1 VKTEKQQASEFEV
14 VHNSAISA
22 HKTEEISQIDE
33 LESTSTQELV
43 ISASETKDYSE
54 NAVKLESASTQDL
67 VISTP
72 NDDPI
77 SEISLD
83 KTATYVAKTDRIR
96 AISEFVKSISP
107 YLWAIVIVVV
117 IIPLLGRAVIA
128 IPSGPGPV
136 KPVKGG
142 GNSEPLSVIIDT
154 SSTPPILDEYIRT
167 AIKNADVTAQNFAEA
182 KLDDWVNGLM
192 VNVDGS
198 FLDWY
203 FNYFNQK
210 KLEFSAP
217 FIWAS
222 SAVAHWVDSNQP
234 SPEQVVV
241 EKMTEDFQ
249 LEFAKRVLRPK
260 IAQFEIESI
269 TNDTVNVYVS
279 QLEKN
284 ISSIQG
290 KYHIPQ
296 GNWERYLNEIAI
308 TINESEGVTSNL
320 TLKTLVGGGS
330 YLFVKTAIPI
340 AAKVGSKIATTFA
353 GKAGAKMAA
362 KTGGMVAGKIG
373 AELLD
378 PIVGIGI
385 LIWDLWDYNHT
396 VSINRPIL
404 RASILEYL
412 HQVKHS
418 LLNNPTNGI
427 MASINQLES
436 GILKSV
442 QLAKHPG

>member
-1 VKTEKQQASEFEV
+1 MKTEKQQASEFEV

-22 HKTEEISQIDE
+22 HKTEETSQIDE

-67 VISTP
+67 VKSTQ

-128 IPSGPGPV
+128 IPSGTRIVKPDPV
-136 KPVKGG
+136 KPDPVVVVVKK
-142 GNSEPLSVIIDT
+142 PD
-154 SSTPPILDEYIRT
+154 PKILDESIIT

-260 IAQFEIESI
+260 IAQFELESI
-269 TNDTVNVYVS
+269 TNDTVKVYVS

-330 YLFVKTAIPI
+330 YLFVTTAIPI
-340 AAKVGSKIATTFA
+340 AAKVGSKIAATFA

>member
-22 HKTEEISQIDE
+22 HKTEETSQIDE

-54 NAVKLESASTQDL
+54 KAVKLESASTQDL

-96 AISEFVKSISP
+96 AISEFIKSISP

-117 IIPLLGRAVIA
+117 IIPLLGRALIA
-128 IPSGPGPV
+128 IPPETRPV
-136 KPVKGG
+136 KPDPVVVVVDKF
-142 GNSEPLSVIIDT
+142 DWK
-154 SSTPPILDEYIRT
+154 ILDESIIT

-260 IAQFEIESI
+260 IAQFELESI

>member
-1 VKTEKQQASEFEV
+1 MKTEKQQASEFEV

-22 HKTEEISQIDE
+22 HKTEETSQIDE

-96 AISEFVKSISP
+96 AISEFIKSISP

-117 IIPLLGRAVIA
+117 IIPLLGRALIA
-128 IPSGPGPV
+128 IPPETRPV
-136 KPVKGG
+136 KPDPVVVVVDKF
-142 GNSEPLSVIIDT
+142 DWK
-154 SSTPPILDEYIRT
+154 ILDESIIT

>member
-67 VISTP
+67 VISTQ

-96 AISEFVKSISP
+96 AISEFIKSISP

-117 IIPLLGRAVIA
+117 IIPLLGRALIA
-128 IPSGPGPV
+128 IPPETRPV
-136 KPVKGG
+136 KPDPVVVVVDKF
-142 GNSEPLSVIIDT
+142 DWK
-154 SSTPPILDEYIRT
+154 ILDESIIT

-260 IAQFEIESI
+260 IAQFELESI

>member
-1 VKTEKQQASEFEV
+1 MKTEKQQASEFEV

-43 ISASETKDYSE
+43 IS
-54 NAVKLESASTQDL
+54 
-67 VISTP
+67 TP

-96 AISEFVKSISP
+96 AISEFIKSISP

-128 IPSGPGPV
+128 IPPETRPV
-136 KPVKGG
+136 KPDPVVVVVDKF
-142 GNSEPLSVIIDT
+142 DWK
-154 SSTPPILDEYIRT
+154 ILDESIIT

-260 IAQFEIESI
+260 IAQFELESI

>member
-22 HKTEEISQIDE
+22 HKTEETSQIDE

-43 ISASETKDYSE
+43 ISVSETKNYSE

-96 AISEFVKSISP
+96 AISEFIKSISP

-128 IPSGPGPV
+128 IPPETRPV
-136 KPVKGG
+136 KPDPVVVVVDKF
-142 GNSEPLSVIIDT
+142 DWK
-154 SSTPPILDEYIRT
+154 ILDESIIT

-260 IAQFEIESI
+260 IAQFELESI

>member
-22 HKTEEISQIDE
+22 HKTEETSQIDE

-136 KPVKGG
+136 KPDPVKPDPVVVV
-142 GNSEPLSVIIDT
+142 EKFDWK
-154 SSTPPILDEYIRT
+154 ILDESIRT

-296 GNWERYLNEIAI
+296 GDWERYLNDIAI

-330 YLFVKTAIPI
+330 YLFVTTAIPI

>member
-1 VKTEKQQASEFEV
+1 MKTEKQQASEFEV

-22 HKTEEISQIDE
+22 HKTEETSQIDE

-43 ISASETKDYSE
+43 ISVSETKDYSE

-67 VISTP
+67 IISTP

-96 AISEFVKSISP
+96 AISEFIKSISP

-117 IIPLLGRAVIA
+117 IIPLLGRALIA
-128 IPSGPGPV
+128 IPPETRPV
-136 KPVKGG
+136 KPDPVVVVVDKF
-142 GNSEPLSVIIDT
+142 DWK
-154 SSTPPILDEYIRT
+154 ILDESIIT

-260 IAQFEIESI
+260 IAQFELESI

-442 QLAKHPG
+442 QLANHPG

>member
-1 VKTEKQQASEFEV
+1 MKTEKQQASEFEV

-22 HKTEEISQIDE
+22 HKTEETSQIDE

-43 ISASETKDYSE
+43 ISVSETKNYSE

-128 IPSGPGPV
+128 IPPETRPV
-136 KPVKGG
+136 KPDPVVVVVDKF
-142 GNSEPLSVIIDT
+142 DWK
-154 SSTPPILDEYIRT
+154 ILDESIIT

-260 IAQFEIESI
+260 IAQFELESI

>member
-1 VKTEKQQASEFEV
+1 MKTEKQQASEFEV

-22 HKTEEISQIDE
+22 HKTEETSQIDE

-54 NAVKLESASTQDL
+54 KAVKLESASTQDL

-96 AISEFVKSISP
+96 AISEFIKSISP

-117 IIPLLGRAVIA
+117 IIPLLGRALIA
-128 IPSGPGPV
+128 IPPETRPV
-136 KPVKGG
+136 KPDPVVVVVDKF
-142 GNSEPLSVIIDT
+142 DWK
-154 SSTPPILDEYIRT
+154 ILDESIIT

-260 IAQFEIESI
+260 IAQFELESI

>member
-1 VKTEKQQASEFEV
+1 MKTEKQQASEFEV

-43 ISASETKDYSE
+43 ISVSETKNYSE

-96 AISEFVKSISP
+96 AISEFIKSISP

-117 IIPLLGRAVIA
+117 IIPLLGRALIA
-128 IPSGPGPV
+128 IPPETRPV
-136 KPVKGG
+136 KPDPVVVVVDKF
-142 GNSEPLSVIIDT
+142 DWK
-154 SSTPPILDEYIRT
+154 ILDESIIT

>member
-1 VKTEKQQASEFEV
+1 MKTEKQQASEFEV

-22 HKTEEISQIDE
+22 HKTEETSQIDE

-43 ISASETKDYSE
+43 ISVSETKNYSE

-128 IPSGPGPV
+128 IPPETRPV
-136 KPVKGG
+136 KPDPVVVVVDKF
-142 GNSEPLSVIIDT
+142 DWK
-154 SSTPPILDEYIRT
+154 ILDESIIT

-222 SAVAHWVDSNQP
+222 FAVAHWVDSNQP

-260 IAQFEIESI
+260 IAQFELESI

>member
-1 VKTEKQQASEFEV
+1 MKTEKQQASEFEV

-43 ISASETKDYSE
+43 ISVSETKDYSE
-54 NAVKLESASTQDL
+54 KAVKLESASTQDL

-96 AISEFVKSISP
+96 AISEFIKSISP

-117 IIPLLGRAVIA
+117 IIPLLGRALIA
-128 IPSGPGPV
+128 IPPETRPV
-136 KPVKGG
+136 KPDPVVVVVDKF
-142 GNSEPLSVIIDT
+142 DWK
-154 SSTPPILDEYIRT
+154 ILDESIIT

-260 IAQFEIESI
+260 IAQFELESI

>member
-22 HKTEEISQIDE
+22 HKTEETSQIDE

-43 ISASETKDYSE
+43 ISVSETKNYSE

-128 IPSGPGPV
+128 IPPETRPV
-136 KPVKGG
+136 KPDPVVVVVDKF
-142 GNSEPLSVIIDT
+142 DWK
-154 SSTPPILDEYIRT
+154 ILDESIIT

-260 IAQFEIESI
+260 IAQFELESI

>member
-1 VKTEKQQASEFEV
+1 MKTEKQQASEFEV

-22 HKTEEISQIDE
+22 HKTEETSQIDE

-136 KPVKGG
+136 KPDPVKPDPVVVV
-142 GNSEPLSVIIDT
+142 EKFDWK
-154 SSTPPILDEYIRT
+154 ILDESIRT

-296 GNWERYLNEIAI
+296 GDWERYLNDIAI

-330 YLFVKTAIPI
+330 YLFVTTAIPI

-362 KTGGMVAGKIG
+362 KTGGMVVGKID

-378 PIVGIGI
+378 PILGIGI

-404 RASILEYL
+404 RASILEYS

-427 MASINQLES
+427 MASTNQLES

-442 QLAKHPG
+442 Q

>member
-22 HKTEEISQIDE
+22 HKTEETSQIDE

-96 AISEFVKSISP
+96 AISEFIKSISP
-107 YLWAIVIVVV
+107 YLWAIVIVVG
-117 IIPLLGRAVIA
+117 IIPLLGRALIA
-128 IPSGPGPV
+128 IPPETRPV
-136 KPVKGG
+136 KPDPVVVVVDKF
-142 GNSEPLSVIIDT
+142 DWK
-154 SSTPPILDEYIRT
+154 ILDASIIT

>member
-1 VKTEKQQASEFEV
+1 MKTEKQQASEFEV

-22 HKTEEISQIDE
+22 HKTEETSQIDE

-43 ISASETKDYSE
+43 ISVSETKDYSE

-96 AISEFVKSISP
+96 AISEFIKSISP

-117 IIPLLGRAVIA
+117 IIPLLGRALIA
-128 IPSGPGPV
+128 IPPETRPV
-136 KPVKGG
+136 KPDPVVVVVDKF
-142 GNSEPLSVIIDT
+142 DWK
-154 SSTPPILDEYIRT
+154 ILDESIIT

-260 IAQFEIESI
+260 IAQFELESI

>member
-1 VKTEKQQASEFEV
+1 MKTEKQQASEFEV

-43 ISASETKDYSE
+43 ISVSETKDYSE
-54 NAVKLESASTQDL
+54 KAVKLESASTQDL

-96 AISEFVKSISP
+96 AISEFIKSISP

-117 IIPLLGRAVIA
+117 IIPLLGRALIA
-128 IPSGPGPV
+128 IPPETRPV
-136 KPVKGG
+136 KPDPVVVVVDKF
-142 GNSEPLSVIIDT
+142 DWK
-154 SSTPPILDEYIRT
+154 ILDESIIT

>member
-1 VKTEKQQASEFEV
+1 MKTEKQQASEFEV

-43 ISASETKDYSE
+43 ISVSETKDYSE
-54 NAVKLESASTQDL
+54 KAVKLESASTQDL

-96 AISEFVKSISP
+96 AISEFIKSISP

-117 IIPLLGRAVIA
+117 IIPLLGRALIA
-128 IPSGPGPV
+128 IPPETRPV
-136 KPVKGG
+136 KPDPVVVVVDKF
-142 GNSEPLSVIIDT
+142 DWK
-154 SSTPPILDEYIRT
+154 ILDESIIT

-330 YLFVKTAIPI
+330 YLFVTTAIPI

>member
-43 ISASETKDYSE
+43 ISVSETKDYSE

-96 AISEFVKSISP
+96 AISEFIKSISP

-117 IIPLLGRAVIA
+117 IIPLLGRALIA
-128 IPSGPGPV
+128 IPPETRPV
-136 KPVKGG
+136 KPDPVVVVVDKF
-142 GNSEPLSVIIDT
+142 DWK
-154 SSTPPILDEYIRT
+154 ILDESIIT

-260 IAQFEIESI
+260 IAQFELESI

-436 GILKSV
+436 RILKSV

>member
-1 VKTEKQQASEFEV
+1 MKTEKQQASEFEV

-22 HKTEEISQIDE
+22 QNTEENSQIDE
-33 LESTSTQELV
+33 LESASTQELV

-54 NAVKLESASTQDL
+54 KAVKLDSASTQDL
-67 VISTP
+67 VISTQ
-72 NDDPI
+72 NDDRI
-77 SEISLD
+77 SKISLD

-96 AISEFVKSISP
+96 AISEFIKSISS

-117 IIPLLGRAVIA
+117 IIPLLGRGFIA
-128 IPSGPGPV
+128 NSYQKHTEIVDLS
-136 KPVKGG
+136 KG
-142 GNSEPLSVIIDT
+142 SVEVVDKKFDWN
-154 SSTPPILDEYIRT
+154 ILDESIIT
-167 AIKNADVTAQNFAEA
+167 AIKNADVTARNFAEA

-222 SAVAHWVDSNQP
+222 SAVAHWVDSDQP
-234 SPEQVVV
+234 SPEQVVA

-260 IAQFEIESI
+260 IAQFELETI
-269 TNDTVNVYVS
+269 TRDTVNVYVS

-296 GNWERYLNEIAI
+296 GDWDRYLNDIAI
-308 TINESEGVTSNL
+308 TINDSQGVVS
-320 TLKTLVGGGS
+320 TLSLKVLAGGGS
-330 YLFVKTAIPI
+330 YLLAKAAIPMV
-340 AAKVGSKIATTFA
+340 AKVGSKVAATFA

-404 RASILEYL
+404 RASILKYL

-427 MASINQLES
+427 MASINQLDS

>member
-22 HKTEEISQIDE
+22 HKTEETSQIDE

-43 ISASETKDYSE
+43 ISVSETKNYSE

-67 VISTP
+67 VISTQ

-96 AISEFVKSISP
+96 AISEFIKSISP

-117 IIPLLGRAVIA
+117 IIPLLGRALIA
-128 IPSGPGPV
+128 IPPETRPV
-136 KPVKGG
+136 KPDPVVVVVDKF
-142 GNSEPLSVIIDT
+142 DWK
-154 SSTPPILDEYIRT
+154 ILDESIIT

-260 IAQFEIESI
+260 IAQFELESI

>member
-1 VKTEKQQASEFEV
+1 MKTEKQQASEFEV

-43 ISASETKDYSE
+43 ISVSETKDYSE

-67 VISTP
+67 IISTP

-96 AISEFVKSISP
+96 AISEFIKSISP

-117 IIPLLGRAVIA
+117 IIPLLGRALIA
-128 IPSGPGPV
+128 IPPETRPV
-136 KPVKGG
+136 KPDPVVVVVDKF
-142 GNSEPLSVIIDT
+142 DWK
-154 SSTPPILDEYIRT
+154 ILDESIIT

-260 IAQFEIESI
+260 IAQFELESI

>member
-43 ISASETKDYSE
+43 ISVSETKDYSE
-54 NAVKLESASTQDL
+54 KAVKLESASTQDL

-96 AISEFVKSISP
+96 AISEFIKSISP

-117 IIPLLGRAVIA
+117 IIPLLGRALIA
-128 IPSGPGPV
+128 IPPETRPV
-136 KPVKGG
+136 KPDPVVVVVDKF
-142 GNSEPLSVIIDT
+142 DWK
-154 SSTPPILDEYIRT
+154 ILDESIIT

>member
-1 VKTEKQQASEFEV
+1 MKTEKQQASEFEV

-67 VISTP
+67 VISTQ

-96 AISEFVKSISP
+96 AISEFIKSISP

-117 IIPLLGRAVIA
+117 IIPLLGRALIA
-128 IPSGPGPV
+128 IPPETRPV
-136 KPVKGG
+136 KPDPVVVVVDKF
-142 GNSEPLSVIIDT
+142 DWK
-154 SSTPPILDEYIRT
+154 ILDESIIT

-260 IAQFEIESI
+260 IAQFELESI

>member
-1 VKTEKQQASEFEV
+1 MKTEKQQASEFEV

-33 LESTSTQELV
+33 LESTSTQE
-43 ISASETKDYSE
+43 
-54 NAVKLESASTQDL
+54 L

-136 KPVKGG
+136 KPDPVKPDPVVVV
-142 GNSEPLSVIIDT
+142 EKFDWK
-154 SSTPPILDEYIRT
+154 ILDESIRT

-260 IAQFEIESI
+260 IAQFELESI

-296 GNWERYLNEIAI
+296 GDWERYLNEIAI

-330 YLFVKTAIPI
+330 YLFVTTAIPI